1 MYQAGYIER
10 FGTGILDILRLSEEA
25 NLEEPDFNIDEG
37 FKVVLWRPSVV
48 GRASTDQLT
57 DHVPGKYR
65 GSTGE
70 IERVAWVMEGEMKRT
85 EIQAALELRHEDH
98 FRDNYLIPAM
108 KAEVIEMT
116 LPDKPNSPKQ
126 QYRLTVKGQILK
138 KSLENK

>member
-1 MYQAGYIER
+1 METFGG
-10 FGTGILDILRLSEEA
+10 GTG
-25 NLEEPDFNIDEG
+25 
-37 FKVVLWRPSVV
+37 KYRPINRPCT
-48 GRASTDQLT
+48 GE
-57 DHVPGKYR
+57 VPGKYR